1 MSLFGALDTAV
12 SGLAAQS
19 AAFGNISDNVANSQT
34 VGFKGTDTSFSDY
47 LTTSTATVNTSG
59 AVGTTPQYQNNVQG
73 AIAQSSNSLAMAIS
87 GQGFFPVSSPIGT
100 ANGQTQF
107 SPTQYYTRAGDFQMN
122 SNGYLVNSAG
132 DYLDGWSVNP
142 TTGAV
147 SQNTTAPIQVSQTA
161 YNPVATSQLNLS
173 ANLPAT
179 PAAGTTVSSQI
190 NVYDS
195 LGTSHAI
202 TLNWTQSTTT
212 ANSWTV
218 QIVAPDDQ
226 NAAPTNAVTDASG
239 NHVLGTADVTFG
251 TDGTIQSITN
261 PVSDY
266 GAVGSQT
273 SGGTGTPASLSFS
286 SQFSQGNNQAITLN
300 LGTFGQSNGV
310 TQYAGTTYSLNSITQ
325 DGVPPGSFSSVSTTS
340 AGNIVVN
347 YNNGQS
353 RTIAQVPL
361 VTFNNPDAL
370 QRQNGQAYTATAT
383 SGTPRTEAAGT
394 NGAGSIV
401 TSSVENS
408 NVDIA
413 SQFTQLIVAQ
423 NAYSAN
429 TKVVTTADTLLQA
442 TINMIR

>member
-12 SGLAAQS
+12 SGLGAQS

-34 VGFKGTDTSFSDY
+34 VGFKGTDTAFSDY
-47 LTTSTATVNTSG
+47 LTTSTATVNASG
-59 AVGTTPQYQNNVQG
+59 AVGTTPDYQNNVQG
-73 AIAQSSNSLAMAIS
+73 TIAQSSDSLALAIS
-87 GQGFFPVSSPIGT
+87 GQGFFPVSLPIGT
-100 ANGQTQF
+100 ANGQTSF
-107 SPTQYYTRAGDFQMN
+107 SSTPYYTRAGDFQMN
-122 SNGYLVNSAG
+122 SSGYLVNSAG
-132 DYLDGWSVNP
+132 NYLDGWTVNP
-142 TTGAV
+142 TTGVV
-147 SQNTTAPIQVSQTA
+147 SQNATAPIQVSQTA
-161 YNPVATSQLNLS
+161 YNPVATSTLSLS

-179 PAAGTTVSSQI
+179 PAATTAVSSQI

-195 LGTSHAI
+195 LGTSHGI

-212 ANSWTV
+212 PNSWTV
-218 QIVAPDDQ
+218 QIVSPDDR
-226 NAAPTNAVTDASG
+226 NAAPTSPVTDASG
-239 NHVLGTADVTFG
+239 NHVIGTADVTFG
-251 TDGTIQSITN
+251 NDGTIQSITN

-266 GAVGSQT
+266 GTV
-273 SGGTGTPASLSFS
+273 SGLTAGGPGTAASLNFS
-286 SQFSQGNNQAITLN
+286 SQFTAGNNQTITLN
-300 LGTFGQSNGV
+300 LGNYGQANGV

-325 DGVPPGSFSSVSTTS
+325 DGVPPGSFSSVSTTTS
-340 AGNIVVN
+340 GNIVVN

-370 QRQNGQAYTATAT
+370 QRQNGQAYTATQD

-401 TSSVENS
+401 TGSVEDS

-413 SQFTQLIVAQ
+413 TQFTQLIVAQ

-429 TKVVTTADTLLQA
+429 AKVVTTANTLLQD
-442 TINMIR
+442 TLDMLR